1 MANPTTDDLSKW
13 YSYRACEIERL
24 SRQVDL
30 SVELVKLATE
40 RGVEVSVKSIERLS
54 RQVDLSVELVKL
66 ATERGVEVSVKSI
79 VNPAHATTSIRGH
92 YFKALVITSSK

>member
-13 YSYRACEIERL
+13 YSYRSCVIERL

-40 RGVEVSVKSIERLS
+40 RGVEVSVKF
-54 RQVDLSVELVKL
+54 
-66 ATERGVEVSVKSI
+66 I

-92 YFKALVITSSK
+92 YFKALVITNKCKVTYFKQPLVVCGHPLDHA

>member
-13 YSYRACEIERL
+13 YSYRSCVIERL

-40 RGVEVSVKSIERLS
+40 RGVEVSVKSIESILLM
-54 RQVDLSVELVKL
+54 QPPLLEVTIPKL
-66 ATERGVEVSVKSI
+66 
-79 VNPAHATTSIRGH
+79 
-92 YFKALVITSSK
+92 L